1 MIRRRRREGARP
13 DALRTVSLRRRVTVS
28 VIAVLGVVLVAL
40 LFLVDEV
47 FAAQSSR
54 DAQAVLNDRVRTAQ
68 QVARQNITPEQFVL
82 RLRGRGVQ
90 VQVVTPTGEVFGS
103 LPEKNAGTPPLTRQ
117 FVVTTGRQLVGDTVT
132 LAADTTVIS
141 DAQVRL
147 RRVLIA
153 TGIGA
158 LVVTAAVLVF
168 TVRMALAPLDAM
180 TSLARSIAG
189 GHRGRRL
196 SPSRTD
202 TELGRTAAAFDDM
215 LDALEGTERQAR
227 AAEAQARSAEA
238 QARAAEAQSRGSEA
252 RTRQFV
258 ADAAH
263 ELRTP
268 IAGLQAVADAV
279 LQSGPDADP
288 DERDRMVLLLVREAQ
303 RAGRLV
309 DDLLA
314 LAKIDAGLELQH
326 ERVDLFT
333 LANNEA
339 ERTKLLAP
347 GMTIEVA
354 GEPVEVVGD
363 PQRLTQVLA
372 NLMDNARQAT
382 GPDGRIRVT
391 VGRAGSFAEMVVA
404 DNGPGVP
411 EADRER
417 IFDRLVRLDQA
428 RDRRSGGSGLGLA
441 IALGFVRAH
450 GGDLTCEAPP
460 PGESGAVFRVAI
472 PLPDI
477 PTQPVF
483 RPPAVS

>member
-1 MIRRRRREGARP
+1 MSTRSDE
-13 DALRTVSLRRRVTVS
+13 LRTVSLRRRVTLS
-28 VIAVLGVVLVAL
+28 VIAVLGIVLVTL
-40 LFLVDEV
+40 LFLVNTV
-47 FAAQSSR
+47 FGAQSGR
-54 DAQAVLNDRVRTAQ
+54 DVQNVLNDRVRTAQ
-68 QVARQNITPEQFVL
+68 QLAKQNITPEQYVL

-90 VQVVTPTGEVFGS
+90 VEVVTPTGEMFGS
-103 LPEKNAGTPPLTRQ
+103 LPERVAGTPPLTRQ
-117 FVVTTGRQLVGDTVT
+117 FVVNTGRGLIGSTVT
-132 LAADTTVIS
+132 LAADTSVLS

-147 RRVLIA
+147 RRVLLA
-153 TGIGA
+153 TGVGA
-158 LVVTAAVLVF
+158 LVVTALVLVF

-180 TSLARSIAG
+180 TNLARSIAS

-227 AAEAQARSAEA
+227 TAEAQARSAEV
-238 QARAAEAQSRGSEA
+238 QARAAEAQSRASEA

-279 LQSGPDADP
+279 LQAGPNADP
-288 DERDRMVLLLVREAQ
+288 DERERMILLLVREAG

-309 DDLLA
+309 DDLLS

-326 ERVDLFT
+326 QRVDLFA
-333 LANNEA
+333 LANTEA

-347 GMTIEVA
+347 EMTIEVV

-363 PQRLTQVLA
+363 AQRLTQVLA

-382 GPDGRIRVT
+382 AADGRIRVAVHRT
-391 VGRAGSFAEMVVA
+391 GSFAELVVS

-411 EADRER
+411 EQDRER

-450 GGDLTCEAPP
+450 GGNLTGEPP
-460 PGESGAVFRVAI
+460 APGESGAVFRIVI

-483 RPPAVS
+483 RVG